1 MGDYMNTT
9 IAVSDETREM
19 LQDFGK
25 KSESYDG
32 VIRRMFNQIK
42 LQEKLNEFMNNAEY
56 SSLEEAKEWTRL
68 KIKAM
73 KK

>member
-1 MGDYMNTT
+1 
-9 IAVSDETREM
+9 
-19 LQDFGK
+19 
-25 KSESYDG
+25 
-32 VIRRMFNQIK
+32 MFNQIK

-73 KK
+73 K